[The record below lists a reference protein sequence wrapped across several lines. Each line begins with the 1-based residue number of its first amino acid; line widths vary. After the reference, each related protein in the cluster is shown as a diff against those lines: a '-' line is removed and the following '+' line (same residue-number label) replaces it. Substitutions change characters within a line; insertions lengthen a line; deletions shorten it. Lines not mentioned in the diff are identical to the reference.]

1 MHVEECWLGQLVKS
15 TEKNTLVLSC
25 ISLCFYT
32 IRSLNDI
39 VKITTLLLQEVRF
52 TLALKICICSFSFLH
67 VGTKKLI
74 FPKKYEMAKISTYR
88 IYLLIQ
94 VTVIVKKFVNTCVPL
109 FGIKEIRVT
118 WINHISPSCMTKPQF
133 LTALI
138 WKNTNR
144 KRF

>member
-1 MHVEECWLGQLVKS
+1 M
-15 TEKNTLVLSC
+15 
-25 ISLCFYT
+25 
-32 IRSLNDI
+32 
-39 VKITTLLLQEVRF
+39 
-52 TLALKICICSFSFLH
+52 A
-67 VGTKKLI
+67 
-74 FPKKYEMAKISTYR
+74 AKISTYR

-109 FGIKEIRVT
+109 FVIKEIRVT

>member
-118 WINHISPSCMTKPQF
+118 WINHISLSCMTKPQF

>member
-1 MHVEECWLGQLVKS
+1 
-15 TEKNTLVLSC
+15 
-25 ISLCFYT
+25 
-32 IRSLNDI
+32 
-39 VKITTLLLQEVRF
+39 
-52 TLALKICICSFSFLH
+52 
-67 VGTKKLI
+67 
-74 FPKKYEMAKISTYR
+74 MAKISTYR

-118 WINHISPSCMTKPQF
+118 WINHISLSCMTKPQL

-138 WKNTNR
+138 WENTNR

>member
-1 MHVEECWLGQLVKS
+1 MQKNAGLTSCKKH
-15 TEKNTLVLSC
+15 EKNSTLVLSC

-32 IRSLNDI
+32 IHSL
-39 VKITTLLLQEVRF
+39 KITTLLLQEVRF
-52 TLALKICICSFSFLH
+52 TLSLKICICSFSFLH

-74 FPKKYEMAKISTYR
+74 FPKKYEMAKISTFW

-94 VTVIVKKFVNTCVPL
+94 VTVIVKKFVSVPL

-118 WINHISPSCMTKPQF
+118 WINHISLSCMTKPQL

-138 WKNTNR
+138 WENTNR

>member
-1 MHVEECWLGQLVKS
+1 MQKNAGLTSCKKH
-15 TEKNTLVLSC
+15 EKNSTLVLSC

-32 IRSLNDI
+32 IHSL
-39 VKITTLLLQEVRF
+39 KITTLLLQEVRF
-52 TLALKICICSFSFLH
+52 TLSLKICICSFSFLH

-74 FPKKYEMAKISTYR
+74 FPKKYEMAKISTFW

-118 WINHISPSCMTKPQF
+118 WINHISLSCMTKPQL

-138 WKNTNR
+138 WENTNR

>member
-1 MHVEECWLGQLVKS
+1 MLVWPAVKN
-15 TEKNTLVLSC
+15 TEKNSTLVLSC

-32 IRSLNDI
+32 IHSLNDI

-74 FPKKYEMAKISTYR
+74 FPKKYEMAKISIYR

-109 FGIKEIRVT
+109 FGIREIRVT
-118 WINHISPSCMTKPQF
+118 WINHITLSCMTKPQL